1 MSEKEDETFGQ
12 KITIKILVFAMS
24 ICFVTYTF
32 NLFKPYISC
41 VAVEVQGG
49 PVLTQQDRAPS

>member
-12 KITIKILVFAMS
+12 RVTMVILVFTLS
-24 ICFVTYTF
+24 ICAVTYTF

-41 VAVEVQGG
+41 VAVEVQDDLSQI
-49 PVLTQQDRAPS
+49 PIDP